1 MGAIGEEGARFLNEE
16 VVRLAGVGPDEL
28 AAVERQERVVVEQ
41 RAQRFRGDRGA
52 LDLVG
57 RTVIVVDDG
66 IATGGTAH
74 AALQVARARGAK
86 RVVLAIPVAPTDSLD
101 ALAPDADEIVC
112 LETPAAFFAV
122 GQWYQD
128 FTQTTDA
135 EVVALLTEPAA
146 TTPGVAASA
155 VADDPAPPVERDVD
169 ISIGSVELSG
179 HLTVPHDAAGVVVFA
194 HGSGSSRHSPRN
206 RWVARALN
214 DGGFATLLFDLLTR
228 REEVDRAN
236 VFDVELLADRLTAV
250 TDWLAEQADTTNLPV
265 GYFGASTGAA
275 AALWAAADRVDVVRA
290 VVSRGGRPDLAA
302 PRLGKVQAPTL
313 LIVGGRD
320 HVVIQLNREAAAYL
334 RCEHRVEI
342 VPGATHLFE
351 EPGTLDDV
359 ATLAREWFAQHLVAR
374 AQAAA
379 PGSAGRSS

>member
-1 MGAIGEEGARFLNEE
+1 
-16 VVRLAGVGPDEL
+16 
-28 AAVERQERVVVEQ
+28 VEQ
-41 RAQRFRGDRGA
+41 RAKRVRGDRAA
-52 LDLVG
+52 LDLAG
-57 RTVIVVDDG
+57 RTVILVDDG

-86 RVVLAIPVAPTDSLD
+86 RVVLAVPVAPADSLYD
-101 ALAPDADEIVC
+101 LAPDADEIVC

-135 EVVALLTEPAA
+135 EVVSLLAAPA
-146 TTPGVAASA
+146 TTVPATRSTAAEDPPPSA
-155 VADDPAPPVERDVD
+155 DRDVD

-179 HLTVPHDAAGVVVFA
+179 HLTVPDAAVGVVVFA

-206 RWVARALN
+206 RWVAQVLN
-214 DGGFATLLFDLLTR
+214 QGGLATLLFDLLTR
-228 REEVDRAN
+228 HEEVERAN
-236 VFDVELLADRLTAV
+236 VFDVELLAGRLTAV
-250 TDWLAEQADTTNLPV
+250 TDWLVAQSDTAGLPV

-275 AALWAAADRVDVVRA
+275 AALWAAADRTDLVRA

-302 PRLGKVQAPTL
+302 SRLGSVQAPTL

-320 HVVIQLNREAAAYL
+320 QVVLDLNREAAAQL

-351 EPGTLDDV
+351 EAGALDDV
-359 ATLAREWFAQHLVAR
+359 ATRAREWFAQHLTPHVSHEPTR
-374 AQAAA
+374 HPDLEPPHDQSWV
-379 PGSAGRSS
+379 PRDGLSDRLRRSPRQ